1 MWQDYVL
8 TATSVAFIG
17 FLIPMLRSAVRVPW
31 WTAGPTSYCLAAN
44 AVVLYT
50 LAMPF
55 SALTALVL
63 AAMWQRIAT
72 RRSDELAE
80 SEAEVERPKR
90 PPPVLPWSVLTPVE
104 DELAEPESGSSGLGF
119 RVLVPSDCPPDLTI
133 ERAPD

>member
-31 WTAGPTSYCLAAN
+31 WTAGPTAYCLATN

-55 SALTALVL
+55 SALTSLVL

-80 SEAEVERPKR
+80 SE
-90 PPPVLPWSVLTPVE
+90 
-104 DELAEPESGSSGLGF
+104 SGCSGLGL
-119 RVLVPSDCPPDLTI
+119 RVLVPADCPPDLTI
-133 ERAPD
+133 ERSPDK